1 MRIKEIK
8 QHLLTGLEPFATTN
22 GFKIYKG
29 KFCLSRKD
37 NDRETG
43 IFFTY
48 NTWGFEI
55 HIFPYV
61 YVDFKDIRAICE
73 LCGFHL
79 NYTAFINLRLLERIN
94 RSSFNPNLR
103 WQMQCANEDRFV
115 IIDDETDIDKVVDNI
130 SSLMP
135 LALDFISQTAD
146 IVLIDHLFNT
156 LPIERYTPYCSGLD
170 THCIVG
176 LIAAKLSG
184 NMQYEK
190 LRKMYEQIVDKE
202 DFRDDMKASFA
213 QIVKYLDNYETDR

>member
-1 MRIKEIK
+1 MRIREIK
-8 QHLLTGLEPFATTN
+8 QHILIGLEPFATAN
-22 GFKIYKG
+22 GFKIYNG

-37 NDRETG
+37 NNRETG
-43 IFFTY
+43 VFFTY
-48 NTWGFEI
+48 NTWGFEAQ
-55 HIFPYV
+55 IFPSV
-61 YVDFKDIRAICE
+61 YVDFKEIRSICE
-73 LCGFHL
+73 KCGFHL

-94 RSSFNPNLR
+94 RSGFNPDLR

-115 IIDDETDIDKVVDNI
+115 IVEDETDIDKVVDNI

-156 LPIERYTPYCSGLD
+156 LPIEIYNPYCSGLD

-184 NMQYEK
+184 NMEYRKIRNIYE
-190 LRKMYEQIVDKE
+190 RIVAKY
-202 DFRDDMKASFA
+202 DFLDDTKASFA
-213 QIVKYLDNYETDR
+213 QIVKYLDESEAVE